1 MLGVVRARYGDSHV
15 YLYHIAFVPRS
26 GCRTNER
33 TNERVRTY
41 LAQPVRERAHEGKY
55 LEIRGSGVF
64 VRGWERGRRDVARVV

>member
-1 MLGVVRARYGDSHV
+1 MLGTVTRTCIYTASRLCLVVAV
-15 YLYHIAFVPRS
+15 
-26 GCRTNER
+26 ER